1 MPSLVSIRLNLGGL
15 GDSLKLCLSLLL
27 LGRLFLLGFLAWT
40 VFIRILVADH
50 LTLPLLFFFSLGLSI
65 ICLRL
70 LLLLLLL
77 LHSRRFKSG
86 GAGLLLLFL
95 LFVLLLVRLGAKSP
109 LAVTYRDL
117 TLWLRISNSLVFD
130 VCLHC
135 SVRAFQLDPARR
147 KILVLGLIQVL
158 GLDLMA
164 ILACSP
170 LLLLLLLLFLLL
182 FVLLRTVIDRRIKL
196 HHGHVLAVGSDAR

>member
-40 VFIRILVADH
+40 VFIRILVDDH

-70 LLLLLLL
+70 LLLLILL

-86 GAGLLLLFL
+86 GGGRRRRGRRGGRRRGRRGAGGP
-95 LFVLLLVRLGAKSP
+95 RAGAGGG
-109 LAVTYRDL
+109 
-117 TLWLRISNSLVFD
+117 
-130 VCLHC
+130 
-135 SVRAFQLDPARR
+135 RARGRR
-147 KILVLGLIQVL
+147 SG
-158 GLDLMA
+158 
-164 ILACSP
+164 
-170 LLLLLLLLFLLL
+170 
-182 FVLLRTVIDRRIKL
+182 
-196 HHGHVLAVGSDAR
+196 GS